1 MNGTFIQLTL
11 FRISEICFQ
20 YGKFNIIL
28 KLQSRYL
35 LFKGFLQNNLD
46 HFLVSSV
53 Q

>member
-1 MNGTFIQLTL
+1 MKGTFIHLNL
-11 FRISEICFQ
+11 FRISEISFK

-46 HFLVSSV
+46 QIVK
-53 Q
+53 